1 MQHDAIILE
10 LLSRIKKLED
20 DVTEL
25 KQVRIGKALDYGNSA
40 EEDDGQVWKKEA
52 ISYSKVTD
60 EMIEACYECGKKV
73 AFGEHIQDM
82 ADYVAESTGMN
93 RNTAFMHL
101 YVVQCMIDGNVY
113 KRAIS
118 AKATKAYYDGIIND
132 FGDAG
137 LKLALC
143 ATAQHLAYREE
154 NGITAGPIE
163 NVYNEYKN
171 RIV

>member
-1 MQHDAIILE
+1 MQYDTIILE

-20 DVTEL
+20 DVNEL

-40 EEDDGQVWKKEA
+40 EEDEGQMWKKETM
-52 ISYSKVTD
+52 SYNKVTN

-73 AFGEHIQDM
+73 ARGENIQDM

-101 YVVQCMIDGNVY
+101 YVLRAMIEGDVY

-118 AKATKAYYDGIIND
+118 AKATKLYYDGIIKD

-137 LKLALC
+137 LKQALC

-154 NGITAGPIE
+154 NGITAESIE